1 MNVFPIDY
9 PSFCNFRSLGSHK
22 KWLTHKN
29 FSTVTKNYIL
39 IALVSVL
46 VVSCSKKKEDTLFI
60 KVSSNDSGIA
70 FNNKIVET
78 DSFNIL
84 TSEYI
89 FNGGG
94 VAVGDFNNDDKP
106 DLFFT
111 GNQVTNKLYLNQGDF
126 KFKDVTKASGVEAA
140 DKWKTG
146 AAVIDINNDSLL
158 DIYVCAAMYESLEE
172 KANMLYINQGVDD
185 DGVPIFKE
193 MAKEYGVADTGNTM
207 NAAFID
213 YNKDGLL
220 DLYVL
225 NNVDIHILPANYREK
240 ITDGSSESN
249 DHLYRNNGDGTFTDV
264 TMEAGITIEGYGLGV
279 AISDLDYDGWPDIYV
294 SNDYLSNDIMYI
306 NNGDG
311 TFTDKIGEFVKH
323 QSKFSMGS
331 DIADFNNDGYLDILT
346 LDMLGETNSRLK
358 TTIKA
363 TKYNDYY
370 MNDKYGYDYQY
381 MRNMLQ
387 MGQGPDMPYSEIGLM
402 AGIAKTDWSWSPLF
416 VDADND
422 GRKDLLITN
431 GFPRDITDL
440 DFGEFNFNVQKYL
453 STAQILDSIPVVKIP
468 NYAYR
473 NEGNGQFKDVG
484 EEWGLNIPSFSNG
497 AAFADLDG
505 DGDLDYVVNN
515 INDEAFVFKNNL
527 DTKENEDKNF
537 LKLDL
542 KGPKNNQS
550 GLGTKVAIRFE
561 DGSFQYYEH
570 QVNRGYL
577 STVHSMAHFGLGPQ
591 KRIEALE
598 IVWPDG
604 NYQLVKDVSSNQTVS
619 IDYKEAAPLN
629 GHELAFPLAP
639 KKTNPIYQE
648 VSEQVGVDFVHQE
661 ADKADFY
668 VQPTLPHK
676 LTQSGPRL
684 AKGDING
691 DGYEDFIIGSSSG
704 YSPMIYMQDSQGSF
718 TGTPLFEDEAS
729 KNFEE
734 TSIALFDLDNDGD
747 LDIYMVSGSN
757 EFDLG
762 SPFYQDYLMVNQG
775 KGKFVKDTDKLPE
788 IQSSGSVVE
797 AEDFD
802 GDGYVDLF
810 VGGRTPFSQ
819 YPKPDHCYL
828 LKNEQ
833 GRLVDV
839 TETYNKALR
848 TPGMITDAKWADLDH
863 DNLKDLILVGEF
875 MPVTIFMNKKDSFQ
889 QMDQTGMQQLS
900 GWWECVL
907 AEDFDGDGDVDLIAG
922 NLGKNNLYNPSKERP
937 VTMLAKDF
945 DNNGAIDPVMF
956 AYFKSNLEDDT
967 YRPYPVNFWGD
978 LMSQSPMFRKK
989 FNYFREFASTTKSGL
1004 FTQEELEGADELMAN
1019 HDQTTYFEND
1029 GNGQFTMGELPWET
1043 QSAPIKCMITTNAG
1057 ANAATDVLMIGNDFG
1072 NEAFIGRYDAFNGGV
1087 LLGDNK
1093 GGFDFKNAE
1102 ESGFKVVGDAKD
1114 MVQVERAN
1122 GGNPYI
1128 VVTQNRGKALVFIK
1142 MK

>member
-1 MNVFPIDY
+1 
-9 PSFCNFRSLGSHK
+9 
-22 KWLTHKN
+22 
-29 FSTVTKNYIL
+29 VTKRYIL
-39 IALVSVL
+39 IAIASLLVI
-46 VVSCSKKKEDTLFI
+46 SCSKKKEDTLFT
-60 KVSSNDSGIA
+60 KVSSNHSGVT

-126 KFKDVTKASGVEAA
+126 KFKDVTKASGVEAT

-146 AAVIDINNDSLL
+146 VAVIDINNDSLL
-158 DIYVCAAMYESLEE
+158 DIYICAAMYESPEE
-172 KANMLYINQGVDD
+172 KANMLYINQGLND
-185 DGVPIFKE
+185 DGVPVFKE
-193 MAKEYGVADTGNTM
+193 MAKAYGVADTGNSM

-240 ITDGSSESN
+240 ITDGSSKSN
-249 DHLYRNNGDGTFTDV
+249 DRLYRNNGDNTFTDV

-311 TFTDKIGEFVKH
+311 TFTDKISEYVKH

-331 DIADFNNDGYLDILT
+331 DIADFNNDGYLDIMT
-346 LDMLGETNSRLK
+346 LDMLGETNYRLK
-358 TTIKA
+358 TTIKSS
-363 TKYNDYY
+363 KYNDYF
-370 MNDKYGYDYQY
+370 MNDKFGYDYQY

-431 GFPRDITDL
+431 GFPRDVTDL
-440 DFGEFNFNVQKYL
+440 DFIDFNFNVQRYL
-453 STAQILDSIPVVKIP
+453 GVGKILDSIPMVKIP

-473 NEGNGQFKDVG
+473 NEGDGQFTDVG
-484 EEWGLNIPSFSNG
+484 EEWGLSIPSFSNG

-527 DTKENEDKNF
+527 EAQNKKDRNF
-537 LKLDL
+537 LKLEL
-542 KGPKNNQS
+542 KGPTNN
-550 GLGTKVAIRFE
+550 GAALGTKVAVRFE
-561 DGSFQYYEH
+561 DGTFQYYEH
-570 QVNRGYL
+570 QLNRGYL
-577 STVHSMAHFGLGPQ
+577 STVEGMAHFGLGPQ
-591 KRIEALE
+591 KTIKSLE
-598 IVWPDG
+598 ILWPDG
-604 NYQLVKDVSSNQTVS
+604 KFQKLTDLPSNQTLQ
-619 IDYKEAAPLN
+619 INYDEASTVD
-629 GHELAFPLAP
+629 GEQLAFPLAP
-639 KKTNPIYQE
+639 KQSNPLYREI
-648 VSEQVGVDFVHQE
+648 SEEIGVDYVHE
-661 ADKADFY
+661 ETDKADFY

-676 LTQSGPRL
+676 LTQNGPRI
-684 AKGDING
+684 AKGDLDG
-691 DGYEDFIIGSSSG
+691 DGFEDFIIGSSSG
-704 YSPMIYMQDSQGSF
+704 HSPMIFMQDSKGAF
-718 TGTPLFEDEAS
+718 TSTPLFDDEED
-729 KNFEE
+729 KMREE
-734 TSIALFDLDNDGD
+734 TSIALFDLENDGD
-747 LDIYMVSGSN
+747 LDIYMVAGSN
-757 EFDLG
+757 EFDLD
-762 SPFYQDYLMVNQG
+762 SPYYQDYLMINQG
-775 KGKFVKDTDKLPE
+775 NGKFVKSTDGLPK
-788 IQSSGSVVE
+788 INSSGSVVE
-797 AEDFD
+797 AADFD
-802 GDGYVDLF
+802 GDGFVDLF

-819 YPKPDHCYL
+819 YPKPDDCYL
-828 LKNEQ
+828 LKNEN
-833 GRLVDV
+833 GKLVDV
-839 TETYNKALR
+839 TDKYSASLR
-848 TPGMITDAKWADLDH
+848 NPGMITDAIWADLDR
-863 DNLKDLILVGEF
+863 DNLKDLVLVGEF

-907 AEDFDGDGDVDLIAG
+907 ADDFDGDGDIDLIAG
-922 NLGKNNLYNPSKERP
+922 NLGENNLYNPSPERP

-945 DNNGAIDPVMF
+945 DDNGAIDPVMF
-956 AYFKSNLEDDT
+956 AYFKSDFDDAT
-967 YRPYPVNFWGD
+967 YRPYPVSFWGD

-989 FNYFREFASTTKSGL
+989 FNYFREFATTTKSGL
-1004 FTQEELEGADELMAN
+1004 FTPEELEGVEELMAN

-1029 GNGQFTMGELPWET
+1029 GNGQFNMGQLPWQT
-1043 QSAPIKCMITTNAG
+1043 QSAPIKCMITTQAAG
-1057 ANAATDVLMIGNDFG
+1057 PATSDVLMIGNDFG

-1087 LLGDNK
+1087 LIGDDN
-1093 GGFDFKNAE
+1093 GGFTFKNAE
-1102 ESGFKVVGDAKD
+1102 ESGFKVTGDAKD
-1114 MVQVERAN
+1114 MVQVENAN

-1128 VVTQNRGKALVFIK
+1128 VVTQNRGKVLVFTK
-1142 MK
+1142 TE

>member
-1 MNVFPIDY
+1 MNK
-9 PSFCNFRSLGSHK
+9 S
-22 KWLTHKN
+22 
-29 FSTVTKNYIL
+29 YIL
-39 IALVSVL
+39 IAVASLLVI
-46 VVSCSKKKEDTLFI
+46 SCSKKQEDTLFTSI
-60 KVSSNDSGIA
+60 SSDHSGIT

-94 VAVGDFNNDDKP
+94 VAVGDFNNDGKP

-126 KFKDVTKASGVEAA
+126 EFKDVTEVSGVEAA

-158 DIYVCAAMYESLEE
+158 DIYVCAAMYASPEE

-185 DGVPIFKE
+185 GGIPIFKE
-193 MAKEYGVADTGNTM
+193 MAKEYGVADTGNSM

-213 YNKDGLL
+213 YNKDGFL

-225 NNVDIHILPANYREK
+225 NNVDIHVLPANYREK
-240 ITDGSSESN
+240 ITDGSSLSN
-249 DHLYRNNGDGTFTDV
+249 DRLYRNNGDNTFTDV
-264 TMEAGITIEGYGLGV
+264 TIEAGITIEGYGLGV

-311 TFTDKIGEFVKH
+311 TFTDKISEFVKH

-331 DIADFNNDGYLDILT
+331 DVADFNNDGYLDILT
-346 LDMLGETNSRLK
+346 LDMLGETNYRLK
-358 TTIKA
+358 TTIKS
-363 TKYNDYY
+363 TKYNDYH
-370 MNDKYGYDYQY
+370 MNDRYGYDYQY

-422 GRKDLLITN
+422 GRKDILITN

-473 NEGNGQFKDVG
+473 NEGDGQFKDVG
-484 EEWGLNIPSFSNG
+484 EAWGLSIPSFSNG
-497 AAFADLDG
+497 AAFADLDA

-515 INDEAFVFKNNL
+515 INDEAFLFKNNL
-527 DTKENEDKNF
+527 EAKQKEDKNF
-537 LKLDL
+537 LQLDL
-542 KGPKNNQS
+542 KGPKNNQA
-550 GLGTKVAIRFE
+550 GLGTKVALRFG
-561 DGSFQYYEH
+561 DGTFQYYEH
-570 QVNRGYL
+570 QLNRGYL
-577 STVHSMAHFGLGPQ
+577 STVQSMAHFGLGPQ
-591 KRIEALE
+591 KTITSLE

-604 NYQLVKDVSSNQTVS
+604 KFQVLTDVPSNQTLS
-619 IDYKEAAPLN
+619 IDHGEATPLSDR
-629 GHELAFPLAP
+629 ELAFPLAP
-639 KKTNPIYQE
+639 KQLKTIYQE
-648 VSEQVGVDFVHQE
+648 ISEQIGVNYIHKE
-661 ADKADFY
+661 TDKADFY
-668 VQPTLPHK
+668 LQPTLPHK
-676 LTQSGPRL
+676 LTQNGPRL

-691 DGYEDFIIGSSSG
+691 DGFEDFIIGSSSG
-704 YSPMIYMQDSQGSF
+704 HSPTIFMQDSKGTF
-718 TGTPLFEDEAS
+718 TSTSLFEGEEY
-729 KNFEE
+729 KKYEE
-734 TSIALFDLDNDGD
+734 TSISLFDLDNDGD
-747 LDIYMVSGSN
+747 LDLYMVSGSN
-757 EFDLG
+757 EFDLD
-762 SPFYQDYLMVNQG
+762 SPYYHDYLMINQG
-775 KGKFVKDTDKLPE
+775 NGKFTMAKDKMPE
-788 IQSSGSVVE
+788 INSSGSVVE

-819 YPKPDHCYL
+819 YPKPDNCYL
-828 LKNEQ
+828 LKNEK
-833 GRLVDV
+833 GKLVDV
-839 TETYNKALR
+839 TEAYSKALR

-863 DNLKDLILVGEF
+863 DSLKDLILVGEF

-889 QMDQTGMQQLS
+889 QMDQTGIQQLS

-907 AEDFDGDGDVDLIAG
+907 AEDFDGDGDVDLLAG
-922 NLGKNNLYNPSKERP
+922 NLGENNLYNPSEERP

-956 AYFKSNLEDDT
+956 AYFKSDFEDST
-967 YRPYPVNFWGD
+967 FQPYPVNFWGD

-989 FNYFREFASTTKSGL
+989 FNYFREFATTTKSGL
-1004 FTQEELEGADELMAN
+1004 FTPEELEGADELMAN

-1029 GNGQFTMGELPWET
+1029 GNGQFKMGRLPWQT
-1043 QSAPIKCMITTNAG
+1043 QSSPIKCMITTQAGGNAS
-1057 ANAATDVLMIGNDFG
+1057 TDVLMIGNDFG

-1093 GGFDFKNAE
+1093 GTFEFKNAE
-1102 ESGFKVVGDAKD
+1102 ESGFKVTGDAKD
-1114 MVQVERAN
+1114 MIQVERAD
-1122 GGNPYI
+1122 GGHPYI
-1128 VVTQNRGKALVFIK
+1128 IVTQNRGKALVFTK
-1142 MK
+1142 TE